1 MTDIFDEVGE
11 DLRRDQLKRMW
22 QRYSGLVY
30 GAAALIV
37 VGTGIYEG
45 YEAWSTS
52 RANSAESGAAAG
64 WSPVSESPSRSRA

>member
-37 VGTGIYEG
+37 VGGG
-45 YEAWSTS
+45 HP
-52 RANSAESGAAAG
+52 ESG
-64 WSPVSESPSRSRA
+64 RTRARKRNFRIPGAPGGA